1 MSQNLPSSKAELS
14 ITETINFYRRNR
26 IYVSRHRYIHMTNQ
40 NVDQDIRYQVVVQV
54 QQKLQCI

>member
-1 MSQNLPSSKAELS
+1 M
-14 ITETINFYRRNR
+14 YH
-26 IYVSRHRYIHMTNQ
+26 RHRYLHMTNQ